1 MSRNGR
7 AGNRLGGMHAMGHG
21 PGRPQPLAPWWHE
34 RVIVGCLTA
43 ATAGALAL
51 GASAALARSGLWHRI
66 ELFAFFCVE
75 LAILQIIPVRL
86 AHDDEGEDLTLDEAF
101 FVPMAMLLSP
111 FETILA
117 LGVSIA
123 AGQVFK
129 RSPPLKAL
137 FNVGQS
143 LVSAAVG
150 LMVFEAL
157 RAGAPDGSPRTIAA
171 AAAGGLT

>member
-7 AGNRLGGMHAMGHG
+7 DAKRQSGKNRNDKHAAGHV
-21 PGRPQPLAPWWHE
+21 PGRPQPPAPWW
-34 RVIVGCLTA
+34 RQPVTVGCLTA
-43 ATAGALAL
+43 AAAGALAL
-51 GASAALARSGLWHRI
+51 GASAALASSGLWHRI

-86 AHDDEGEDLTLDEAF
+86 AHDDEGEDLALDEAF
-101 FVPMAMLLSP
+101 FVPMAMLLTP

-123 AGQVFK
+123 AGQVYK

-150 LMVFEAL
+150 LVVFEAV
-157 RAGAPDGSPRTIAA
+157 RAGAPDGSPR
-171 AAAGGLT
+171 